1 MYLTADYKE
10 VINMGKYNFD
20 AIVDRRG
27 TSCLKYDFAMKR
39 KGRDD
44 LLPMWVAD
52 MDFPLPEEILNVFHN
67 RISHGIFGYSD
78 PTDPY
83 YAALNKW
90 FSTHYGYTIEP
101 EWISVPCGVVFAL
114 ATAVKAFTE
123 PGDACIIQQ
132 PVYYPFREVIENSD
146 RKLVNSQLRYE
157 NGRYTMNYEDFEQK
171 VVENNVKLYI
181 LCNPHNPVG
190 RVWTKDELVRIA
202 DICLKHG
209 VTMLVDEVHADFI
222 YPGHKF
228 TSFMTLD
235 EKYRE
240 KLIVC
245 TSPSKT
251 FNLAGLQPASIIMP
265 NPEVKAKFE
274 TEKAAAGY
282 SNAPIMSLL
291 ATTTCYEMGSD
302 WVAELVAY
310 ITENKNYFKKFVEEN
325 FPKAYF
331 VEPEGTYLI
340 WVDFSAY
347 GYSDEEL
354 EHIMLEE
361 AHLWLDSGKIFGPAT
376 AQFERFNIACPRS
389 TIETALNQLKEALD
403 NHKKW

>member
-1 MYLTADYKE
+1 MQ
-10 VINMGKYNFD
+10 GKYNFD

-27 TSCLKYDFAMKR
+27 TSCLKYDFGMKR

-52 MDFPLPEEILNVFHN
+52 MDFPLPQEILEVFHK
-67 RISHGIFGYSD
+67 RIDHGIFGYSD
-78 PTDPY
+78 PTEPY

-132 PVYYPFREVIENSD
+132 PVYYPFREVIENSG
-146 RKLVNSQLRYE
+146 RKFINNQLHYE
-157 NGRYTMNYEDFEQK
+157 NGRYTMDYEDFERK
-171 VVENNVKLYI
+171 IVENNVKLYI
-181 LCNPHNPVG
+181 VCNPHNPVG
-190 RVWTKDELVRIA
+190 RVWTREELERAA
-202 DICLKHG
+202 DICMKHG
-209 VTMLVDEVHADFI
+209 VTILDDEVHADFI

-235 EKYRE
+235 GKYRDH
-240 KLIVC
+240 LVVC

-251 FNLAGLQPASIIMP
+251 FNVAGLQPASIIIP
-265 NPEVKAKFE
+265 NAEMKAKFE
-274 TEKAAAGY
+274 TAKESAGY

-291 ATTTCYEMGSD
+291 ATTTCYDLGSD
-302 WVAELVAY
+302 WVAELVEY
-310 ITENKNYFKKFVEEN
+310 ISGNKEYFKKFVAEN

-340 WVDFSAY
+340 WVDFSGY
-347 GYSDEEL
+347 GFSDEEL

-389 TIETALNQLKEALD
+389 TVEKALNQLKKAMD